1 MNGSWNREFRIESI
15 SGVKR
20 PLGLWKNGE
29 VLFLGSSDHELVL
42 FDRATG
48 ELKNL
53 GIHDYPETM
62 QLIPFVESS
71 FPLKGQSELEVYIGS
86 MLKTKRKRTKKGTIF
101 MKWVLS
107 LCNSCDIVH

>member
-1 MNGSWNREFRIESI
+1 MDHGIENS
-15 SGVKR
+15 VLNLFPELR
-20 PLGLWKNGE
+20 KNGE

-42 FDRATG
+42 FDRATS

-53 GIHDYPETM
+53 CIHDYPETM